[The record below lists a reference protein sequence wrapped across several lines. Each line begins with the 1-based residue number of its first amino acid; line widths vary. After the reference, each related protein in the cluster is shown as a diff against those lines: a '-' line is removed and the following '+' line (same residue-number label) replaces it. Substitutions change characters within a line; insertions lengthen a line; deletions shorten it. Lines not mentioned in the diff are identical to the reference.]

1 MYVLVTYRDEENQMK
16 NEGARVVTTLYSY
29 ILDAQGQL
37 TLLLVDGC
45 SKNQTHSN
53 FYGSPCYQQMRKI
66 HSKMKVLEW
75 SQQISHCKSMQI
87 FMMLKGS

>member
-1 MYVLVTYRDEENQMK
+1 MYVLVTYRNEEN
-16 NEGARVVTTLYSY
+16 SY

-37 TLLLVDGC
+37 TLQLVDGC
-45 SKNQTHSN
+45 GGKSNSN
-53 FYGSPCYQQMRKI
+53 FYGSPSYLQMRKI

-87 FMMLKGS
+87 FYDAQGNLTTQSKVDSILN